1 MKGYLLGFISVLM
14 WSVVFVMGRYLIV
27 NYDMAP
33 IHFAWVRYAVTA
45 PILLGIILAQ
55 GRGKSIIDELKRPW
69 GIPTYAV
76 LGLLGCFGMSFF
88 QVLSLPHTQ
97 ATTISMLMALAP
109 FFTLVAA
116 VPLGERIT
124 IAKTVALVLGFSGAA
139 LITLSGTHA
148 IAHITPG
155 PFPYYGEIMA
165 LLSGASWGIYT
176 ALGKGPAAR
185 VGGLTSTFLSVLF
198 ACFFFIFAIPVIIDG
213 GWPGWPAVIG
223 LSFVGIG
230 GTAIGFAAWYAALNY
245 VEAGKLSMLQFLTPM
260 LAYIQAALLLG
271 ERVTIRAVVGFILV
285 IAGLIFVTR
294 GKKSELLKPEQ
305 VEASSVPAV
314 SPEQKT

>member
-1 MKGYLLGFISVLM
+1 
-14 WSVVFVMGRYLIV
+14 
-27 NYDMAP
+27 MAP

-55 GRGKSIIDELKRPW
+55 GRGHTIIEELKRPW

-124 IAKTVALVLGFSGAA
+124 PAKTIALILGFGGAA
-139 LITLSGTHA
+139 LITLSGTRA
-148 IAHITPG
+148 VAHITPG

-198 ACFFFIFAIPVIIDG
+198 ACFFFLFAIPLIIDG

-260 LAYIQAALLLG
+260 LAYVQASLLLD
-271 ERVTIRAVVGFILV
+271 ERITVQAVFGFILV
-285 IAGLIFVTR
+285 IAGLVFVT
-294 GKKSELLKPEQ
+294 KSRKSAVFKSGQ
-305 VEASSVPAV
+305 AEASTAAVDSPAQN
-314 SPEQKT
+314 PERN